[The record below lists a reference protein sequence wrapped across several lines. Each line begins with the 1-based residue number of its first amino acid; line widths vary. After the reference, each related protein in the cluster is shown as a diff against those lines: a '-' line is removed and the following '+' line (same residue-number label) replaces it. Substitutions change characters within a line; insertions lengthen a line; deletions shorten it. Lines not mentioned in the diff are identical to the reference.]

1 METMEI
7 PWIRHWNS
15 RVPLLITEHDVPLF
29 IFYNLWK
36 EDNLSKWMGRHLSI
50 PVVIVYTQ
58 DDLVGK
64 MMYDVKE
71 VTIGVDSIDETS
83 VCKDQVCVVICI
95 IIKILSS
102 MTF

>member
-1 METMEI
+1 
-7 PWIRHWNS
+7 
-15 RVPLLITEHDVPLF
+15 
-29 IFYNLWK
+29 
-36 EDNLSKWMGRHLSI
+36 MGRHLSI

-95 IIKILSS
+95 II
-102 MTF
+102 